1 MNSKETT
8 FYKELQ
14 ECEGLDLRDARGR
27 VHDLGY
33 ILILFMISILRGKD
47 GNMSSIHRGM
57 KNKHKDLSNSLS
69 IAYDEKKVISRSYL
83 PVFLKKINGSIFS
96 DLFERFYGVELE
108 SEKQQWFGGDG
119 KELRGSI
126 EKGDKRGDAIVG
138 LVEHKTNRI
147 ACFSYYSGKKESEK
161 TCLEDLIEKQ
171 QMWSSNLTFDALHL
185 SPTLTSKIEQSSGTY
200 IIGLKGNQGI
210 LNAQMELHTELE
222 IPTNTFENREVGH
235 GRIEERYYES
245 YDIQEVLFDKR
256 WSNSGFK
263 TLFKVRRKITE
274 NKTGKQSDEIRYYI
288 SNGQID
294 ITKKTTEANLYFETI
309 RNHWSCEVTN
319 HYRDVTLKE
328 DHLKTKYS
336 KVTKTV
342 ASIRSLIINALLI
355 NKPKNMAA
363 LLDDFNDN
371 FDYLIA
377 YLKAIRFL

>member
-1 MNSKETT
+1 MDSKETT
-8 FYKELQ
+8 FYEELQ
-14 ECEGLDLRDARGR
+14 KCEGLDLRDARGR

-33 ILILFMISILRGKD
+33 LLFLFLISILRGKD

-57 KNKHKDLSNSLS
+57 KNKHKDLCDSLS
-69 IAYDEKKVISRSYL
+69 IDYNDKNIISRSHL
-83 PVFLKKINGSIFS
+83 PIFLKKINGRVFS

-108 SEKQQWFGGDG
+108 EEKRQWFGGDG

-126 EKGDKRGDAIVG
+126 EKGDKRGDAIVS

-147 ACFSYYSGKKESEK
+147 ACFGYYSGKKESEK
-161 TCLEDLIEKQ
+161 TCLEELIERQ
-171 QMWSSNLTFDALHL
+171 QMWSSNFTFDALHL
-185 SPTLTSKIEQSSGTY
+185 SPTLTSKIEQSAGTY

-222 IPTNTFENREVGH
+222 IPTNTFENTEIGH
-235 GRIEERYYES
+235 GRTEERYYES

-274 NKTGKQSDEIRYYI
+274 NKTGKQSDEMSYYI

-294 ITKKTTEANLYFETI
+294 NTKKTREANLYFEAI

-342 ASIRSLIINALLI
+342 SAFRSLIINALLI

-363 LLDDFNDN
+363 LLDDFNDS